1 MKRFAFAALIIF
13 MTSGIFSNNTYASTN
28 FTHSEEIHSSHIS
41 DQWLMES
48 LIHLISEEFSLEQ
61 DEIFPNSNFYID
73 LGFDFLD
80 VFDLACIC
88 EDYYEIIIS
97 VNELDSIQTVQNLH
111 DIILPKL
118 FQ

>member
-48 LIHLISEEFSLEQ
+48 LIHLISEEFLLEPE
-61 DEIFPNSNFYID
+61 EIFPDSNFYDD
-73 LGFDFLD
+73 LDFDILD
-80 VFDLACIC
+80 VIYLACLC
-88 EDYYEIIIS
+88 EDYYDITIS

-111 DIILPKL
+111 DIILPKV
-118 FQ
+118 